1 MLCPK
6 CKSVLTNVYNE
17 GLGWFPH
24 YTGNGDREYQVF
36 VVGHCEKC
44 KSDWQWKDVDF
55 MREMGE
61 KMEPK
66 LGGYKNNYLFFY
78 QI

>member
-6 CKSVLTNVYNE
+6 CKRVLTNVYNE

-55 MREMGE
+55 MREWCE
-61 KMEPK
+61 TDPV
-66 LGGYKNNYLFFY
+66 LAF
-78 QI
+78 QIDGKWVCTI

>member
-6 CKSVLTNVYNE
+6 CKKDLVNIYEE

-55 MREMGE
+55 MREWCE
-61 KMEPK
+61 TDPVPA
-66 LGGYKNNYLFFY
+66 F
-78 QI
+78 QIDGKWVCTC